1 MMVVTPENKRQR
13 QCAVEYWQ
21 DVQRAAI
28 FIELRMNRCL
38 QSSLL
43 CQVVARDKDV
53 KVAPVPAAN
62 WRFLS
67 FMACFLRGCAKP
79 DAFPD

>member
-1 MMVVTPENKRQR
+1 MMVVTPENERQR

-21 DVQRAAI
+21 DVQRATI

-53 KVAPVPAAN
+53 KVAPVA
-62 WRFLS
+62 
-67 FMACFLRGCAKP
+67 RGKLEVFILYGLFSPRLCQARCIS
-79 DAFPD
+79 